1 MINLF
6 DKKTKLIFLFI
17 FLTELFSIF
26 AYLLSDF
33 QQAAFF
39 IIVALVLVL
48 SLIKLE
54 YGILILLAELFIGS
68 KGYLFYFDTTG
79 AVISIRIALWL
90 IVMAVWLGK
99 LLAKWMGNRGFNPQ
113 AWGFNPHK
121 HFKYFLPLFIFI
133 VWGVINGFLNHND
146 FGNIFF
152 DFNGWLYFALIFP
165 IFSFVKKEENIYNLG
180 RVFLAATI
188 WLSAKTLFLLFAFS
202 HNLAGATLELYKWV
216 RGTGVGEITL
226 IQGGFYRVFFQSHI
240 FVLIGF
246 FILLAFFSN
255 QLFKNKKFL
264 TFLPRPPR
272 HSDGLGG
279 GYFLFLTSSLSV
291 ILVSFS
297 RSFWLGLAIGLLF
310 YYFSLVA
317 NPPSADII
325 SRQRRVS
332 PWLILFY
339 KWKVVFRISAV
350 LLAGAVVAAV
360 LTLIIVKFPY
370 PKPIGGFDAA
380 SLFSERISDTKEAAV
395 SSRWQLLPPLW
406 TAIKQNPVLGSGFGA
421 TVTYKSKDP
430 RVLASSP
437 SGEYTTYAFEWG
449 WLDIWL
455 KLGFFGLLAYL
466 LLISK
471 ITFDSFMARN
481 SLAFGLGLGLIVI
494 AAISFFSPYT
504 NHPLGIGYL
513 LIAAAAI
520 ERLKTG
526 VTLA

>member
-1 MINLF
+1 LVIDYFMRNLF

-17 FLTELFSIF
+17 FLAELFSIF
-26 AYLLSDF
+26 AFWLPDF
-33 QQAAFF
+33 EKAAFF
-39 IIVALVLVL
+39 IIAGLVLIL
-48 SLIKLE
+48 SLINPPTPLSKGGIRE

-68 KGYLFYFDTTG
+68 KGYLFYFESG
-79 AVISIRIALWL
+79 GIIISIRLALWL
-90 IVMAVWLGK
+90 IVMAVWLANLLIKWARNRELPETGFGK
-99 LLAKWMGNRGFNPQ
+99 QNSYFYYFIILLF
-113 AWGFNPHK
+113 
-121 HFKYFLPLFIFI
+121 FI
-133 VWGVINGFLNHND
+133 VWGAVNGFLNHNS
-146 FGNIFF
+146 FSNIFF

-165 IFSFVKKEENIYNLG
+165 IYDFIKNKENIYDLG
-180 RVFLAATI
+180 RVFLAAMVWI
-188 WLSAKTLFLLFAFS
+188 SFKTFFLLFVFS
-202 HNLAGATLELYKWV
+202 HDYIGMVSELYRWV

-279 GYFLFLTSSLSV
+279 GYFLLLTSSLSV
-291 ILVSFS
+291 ILISFS

-310 YYFSLVA
+310 YYF
-317 NPPSADII
+317 II
-325 SRQRRVS
+325 
-332 PWLILFY
+332 LLFY

-471 ITFDSFMARN
+471 ITFDSFMAKN

-494 AAISFFSPYT
+494 AAVSFFSPYT

-513 LIAAAAI
+513 IIAAATI
-520 ERLKTG
+520 ERLKAG
-526 VTLA
+526 FSLA

>member
-1 MINLF
+1 LVIDYFMRNLF

-17 FLTELFSIF
+17 FLAELFSIF
-26 AYLLSDF
+26 AFWLPDF
-33 QQAAFF
+33 EKAAFF
-39 IIVALVLVL
+39 IIAGLVLIL
-48 SLIKLE
+48 SLINPPTPLSKGGIRE

-68 KGYLFYFDTTG
+68 KGYLFYFESG
-79 AVISIRIALWL
+79 GIIISIRLALWL
-90 IVMAVWLGK
+90 IVMAVWLANLLIKWARNRELPETGFGK
-99 LLAKWMGNRGFNPQ
+99 QNSYFYYFIILLF
-113 AWGFNPHK
+113 
-121 HFKYFLPLFIFI
+121 FI
-133 VWGVINGFLNHND
+133 VWGAVNGFLNHNS
-146 FGNIFF
+146 FSNIFF

-165 IFSFVKKEENIYNLG
+165 IYDFIKNKENIYDLG

-310 YYFSLVA
+310 YYF
-317 NPPSADII
+317 II
-325 SRQRRVS
+325 
-332 PWLILFY
+332 LLFY

-421 TVTYKSKDP
+421 TVTYESKDP

-513 LIAAAAI
+513 IIAAAVI
-520 ERLKTG
+520 ERLETG
-526 VTLA
+526 ATLA